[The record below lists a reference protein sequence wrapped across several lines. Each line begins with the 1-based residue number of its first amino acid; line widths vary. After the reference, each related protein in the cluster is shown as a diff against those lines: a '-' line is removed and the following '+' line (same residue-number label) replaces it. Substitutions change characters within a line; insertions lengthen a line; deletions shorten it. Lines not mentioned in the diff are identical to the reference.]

1 MGMRTW
7 IGLVIPGNMGCYWSW
22 EKMFQNSS
30 LSRHINTIDGSEK
43 TQKKHTVLQVEILAM
58 EINNTPTSIY
68 TEDVSSNIDY
78 HPRTSQ
84 RRCLLEI
91 RKSFVSNSFDRKVRY
106 HHCLQGCHVF
116 VGGGDVHIGTARSW
130 GPHRRVFMLPT
141 GRVEGSCSSH
151 LGSSCCWLAVY
162 LFMWLLG

>member
-7 IGLVIPGNMGCYWSW
+7 IGLVIPGKMGCYWSW

-68 TEDVSSNIDY
+68 TEDVSSNID
-78 HPRTSQ
+78 
-84 RRCLLEI
+84 
-91 RKSFVSNSFDRKVRY
+91 
-106 HHCLQGCHVF
+106 
-116 VGGGDVHIGTARSW
+116 
-130 GPHRRVFMLPT
+130 
-141 GRVEGSCSSH
+141 
-151 LGSSCCWLAVY
+151 
-162 LFMWLLG
+162 